1 MCLLGKQINEKEVG
15 WACGT
20 YGREEKCMQVLVGK
34 FRGREHLENLSI
46 GGKIIV
52 KWILKK

>member
-1 MCLLGKQINEKEVG
+1 LGKQIKENEVG

-34 FRGREHLENLSI
+34 FRGSEHLENLSI
-46 GGKIIV
+46 GGKIIL
-52 KWILKK
+52 KWILKN